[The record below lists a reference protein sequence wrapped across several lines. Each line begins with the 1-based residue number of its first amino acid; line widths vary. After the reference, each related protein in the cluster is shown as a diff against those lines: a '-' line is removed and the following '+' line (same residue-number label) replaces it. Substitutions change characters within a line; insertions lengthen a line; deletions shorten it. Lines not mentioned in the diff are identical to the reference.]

1 MTFLTFLILVL
12 PFFFH
17 LHFIF
22 KSPLIIYPESCF
34 PFPSESTNGS
44 FNIKTSSGYKFGCLA
59 KIVNYMKVR
68 FLSTAM
74 TRNCSI
80 VVIVIVI
87 FIYNT
92 KCVLYGIVNVFIF
105 LNTVNNIFTVFF
117 QHPLMRVDNQTNLV
131 FNRILFRTYSAVRV
145 LPREFV

>member
-1 MTFLTFLILVL
+1 MIIQSKFSQIYVFLWKSQLHHHVNPVRFVFNSCTH
-12 PFFFH
+12 FH
-17 LHFIF
+17 PVNDVSDVSNSSPPLFHDFIF

-92 KCVLYGIVNVFIF
+92 KCVLYGIVNVSIF
-105 LNTVNNIFTVFF
+105 LNTV
-117 QHPLMRVDNQTNLV
+117 
-131 FNRILFRTYSAVRV
+131 
-145 LPREFV
+145 